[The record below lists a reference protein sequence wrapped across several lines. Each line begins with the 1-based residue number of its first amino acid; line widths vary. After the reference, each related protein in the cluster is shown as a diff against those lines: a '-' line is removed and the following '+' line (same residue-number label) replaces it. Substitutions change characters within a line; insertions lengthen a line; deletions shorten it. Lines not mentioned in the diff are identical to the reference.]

1 MIGRFLHA
9 LARRRFSPGLWL
21 LLLTLCGGAP
31 VLAQTTNTV
40 ITNTMTLGVTAAPS
54 PVTLLQTLT
63 YALSVTNFYP
73 NLLTG
78 ATVTNTLS
86 TNVSLFSAS
95 NSFGSVTNL
104 GSNVVFFLA
113 SLTNQQVV
121 TLTVVVQP
129 KTIGQLTNI
138 TSVGQTLIFFGT
150 NPPPVTNITAAYAGH
165 MDLKTAVTGPTGL
178 LLLPYDQVQYRLAV
192 TNAGPDPVSGAVLNI
207 TLPSGAILLGIT
219 PASTLATTQT
229 TTNGQVVSVP
239 LSPLAAGVFQQL
251 ALKLQLTNSG
261 LQSLTAVAD
270 ASGYIEDYFNDNTR
284 TLVIVVGTPL
294 ATQLTATNLSAQLF
308 NPQTGLMEQV
318 VRVTNIGTNAAP
330 DVRLVVSGLTNW
342 LVNAVGTNGTS
353 PFVTLGTALGPQES
367 IDLVLELYVPQ
378 RQPVANPGLSA
389 LATILNVL
397 PLPTGTALGT
407 NRLTRLASGRMLVE
421 FPSVAGHTYAVIYSD
436 NARFTNAVAVRP
448 TIVAP
453 ANVTQWLDYGPPKT
467 IAAPSNASVRFY
479 RVLELP

>member
-239 LSPLAAGVFQQL
+239 ISPLAAGVFQQL

-261 LQSLTAVAD
+261 LQSLTA
-270 ASGYIEDYFNDNTR
+270 
-284 TLVIVVGTPL
+284 VGTPL

>member
-1 MIGRFLHA
+1 VIGRFLHA
-9 LARRRFSPGLWL
+9 FDHHRLCPGLWL

-31 VLAQTTNTV
+31 ALAQTTNTV

-63 YALSVTNFYP
+63 YTLSVTNFYP

-95 NSFGSVTNL
+95 NSLGSVTNL

-129 KTIGQLTNI
+129 KTIGPLTNI

-150 NPPPVTNITAAYAGH
+150 NPPPITNITAAYAGH
-165 MDLKTAVTGPTGL
+165 MDLQTAVSGPTAG
-178 LLLPYDQVQYRLAV
+178 LLPYDQVQYQLAV
-192 TNAGPDPVSGAVLNI
+192 TNAGPDPVSGAVLKI
-207 TLPSGAILLGIT
+207 ALPSSAILLGIT

-229 TTNGQVVSVP
+229 TANGQVVSVP

-251 ALKLQLTNSG
+251 ALNLQLTNSG
-261 LQSLTAVAD
+261 AQSLTAVAD
-270 ASGYIEDYFNDNTR
+270 NSDYIDDHPGDNTR
-284 TLVIVVGTPL
+284 TLGIVVGAPL
-294 ATQLTATNLSAQLF
+294 ATQLTATLLSPQQF

-318 VRVTNIGTNAAP
+318 VRVTNTGTNAAP
-330 DVRLVVSGLTNW
+330 DVRLVVSGLTNR
-342 LVNAVGTNGTS
+342 LANAVGTNGIS

-378 RQPVANPGLSA
+378 RQPVANPGLTA
-389 LATILNVL
+389 LATTLNVL

-407 NRLTRLASGRMLVE
+407 YRLAQLASGHMLLE

-436 NARFTNAVAVRP
+436 NAHFTNVIAARP
-448 TIVAP
+448 NIVAP
-453 ANVTQWLDYGPPKT
+453 ANVTQWLDSGPPKT
-467 IAAPSNASVRFY
+467 VAAPGNTPMRFY